1 VTASWAT
8 ARRRTGPSRFLF
20 RFHGRIAAAIL
31 LAACASDVTGPNSH
45 HVADIIITPDTASIV
60 LGATKTF
67 SAQPV
72 TSGGGPVNNL
82 PIFWSSSNTTVA
94 TITQGGVVTALAVG
108 TAVIDASTGGVSP
121 SHPAQITVLPVP
133 VASVVVAPSAVL
145 LRVGTSMQLTDT
157 TKDATGHVLTGRPV
171 IWSISDTTIAGV
183 DQSGFV
189 IARKPGTA
197 TVHAAS
203 GSIVGAATV
212 TVTLVPVAT
221 IVLSP
226 SSPSVIVGQTTQ
238 LSATT
243 KDSAG
248 NVLTSRS
255 LTWFSRDT
263 TIATIDQTGTVT
275 GKRVASVTVGATSG
289 GVTSTATLTV
299 QAVPINTVVMSPALS
314 NLLVGQSQALTAEV
328 TDNQGNPIAG
338 ATVAFVSS
346 TPGVATVT
354 ATGPLTATLTAVGS
368 GQAQITGTS
377 GTKSGTATVNVALV
391 PVGSLTIA
399 PTLDSI
405 TIGGTAQ
412 LTATV
417 KDSAGNTLSGR
428 TVAWSSSNSAVA
440 TVSTSGL
447 VAGVGAG
454 TVAIVATSGGKV
466 AAATVTVKPIPV
478 GSVAISP
485 KTLTVTAGTQTQ
497 LTVTVTDSLGNVITN
512 PAVAWSSTNNG
523 IAFVSSTGLV
533 QGVAPGV
540 AQVIAQSGAKA
551 DTNTTTVIAAPTA
564 SVTVTPNPV
573 TIIVG
578 QTAIL
583 TATQKDGSGNVLSGR
598 GVTWQSAATGNV
610 TVSAGGVDP
619 VTQLDTCTATGVASG
634 GPITVTAS
642 SGNNVNGT
650 TQVTVSNVPVA
661 FVVLTPNLFT
671 VNVRFTSTVV
681 AKAYDANNNLL
692 TGRQFTWSTK
702 SGGSIASVDQ
712 TGLVTGVA
720 AGSDSV
726 YAATGGKTG
735 GGGITVT
742 LAPVSNVVIVP
753 TTATITAAQTLQM
766 SDTVDDSQG
775 DTLQGRPVTWTSSKP
790 GVATVSNTGL
800 VRPAGGLNDSG
811 TVTITV
817 SSGGKSA
824 SATITIV
831 QDPVA
836 TIAVSP
842 PSSTINANQTQ
853 QLTATLTDAG
863 GTNLTGRPI
872 AWSSSNPSVAT
883 VSNTGLVSP
892 TGLNDTGTVTITA
905 TSGSAGG
912 TATVTIGQDPVGSVS
927 VAPTSSTINATQ
939 TQQLTATVKD
949 GGGAVLSGRAVT
961 WTSSNPSV
969 ATVSGTG
976 LVSPTGANDSGTV
989 TITATTGGKSGT
1001 ATVTI
1006 AQDPVANVTV
1016 TPPSSNISAT
1026 QTQQLTA
1033 TLTDASGATLTGRT
1047 VTWSSSNTGIATVSN
1062 TGLVSPTGANDSG
1075 TVTITATSGSA
1086 SGTATVSIAQD
1097 PVATVAVAPP
1107 SSSISATQTQQLA
1120 ATLKDAGGTVITGRP
1135 VTWSSSNTAVATVS
1149 NTGLV
1154 SPTGVNDSG
1163 TVTITASSGGKSGTA
1178 IVAITQDPI
1187 ASVTVTPPSSN
1198 ISATQTQQLTATLK
1212 DAGGT
1217 VLTGRAITWSSS
1229 NTAVATVS
1237 NTGLVSPTGAN
1248 DSGTVTITAT
1258 SGGVNGTAA
1267 VSITQDPVASVAVAP
1282 LSSTMSSTQTQ
1293 QLTATLKDAGGT
1305 VLTGRPVTWSS
1316 SNTAIATVSNT
1327 GLVSP
1332 TGANDSGTVTITAT
1346 SGGVNGTATVAITQ
1360 DPVASVTLAPASSG
1374 ISATQTQQL
1383 TATLKDA
1390 GGTVLTGRA
1399 ITWSSSNTAIATVSN
1414 TGLVSPT
1421 GANDSG
1427 TVTIT
1432 ATSGGVNGTATV
1444 AITQDPVASV
1454 TLAPPSSGI
1463 SATQTQQFTAT
1474 LKDAGGTVLTG
1485 RAITWSSSNT
1495 AIATVSNTGLVSP
1508 TGANDSGTV
1517 TITATS
1523 GGVNG
1528 TATVAITPDPV
1539 ASVTIAPPTST
1550 ISATQTQ
1557 QLNATLKDAG
1567 GTVLTGRAVTWTT
1580 SDPTIAT
1587 VSNTGLVSPTGPN
1600 DTGTVTI
1607 TATSGGVNGTATV
1620 AITPDPVAS
1629 VTVAPPTSTINATQT
1644 QQLNATLKDAGGTV
1658 LTGRTVTWTSSNT
1671 GIATVSNTG
1680 LVSPTGPNDTGT
1692 VTITATSGGANG
1704 TATVTIAP
1712 DPVASVTVAPPTST
1726 ITTAQTQQL
1735 TATLK
1740 DAGGTVLT
1748 GRTVTWTSS
1757 NTGVATISNTGLVQ
1771 PVGAVNDTGTVTFT
1785 ATSGSVNGTAT
1796 VDITNPPV
1804 TSVGVNPSSATIF
1817 ATSPSNQ
1824 IQLGATTTP
1833 AGIAV
1838 TWSNGGSAI
1847 ANVDGNGL
1855 VTAAGTAAG
1864 PVTITATSTNS
1875 PASGSSAITVIGH
1888 VQTVNVNAGT
1898 TTLSLSGTN
1907 STTASAQL
1915 LDTFGT
1921 DVSSQ
1926 REVTWTSSD
1935 GSTVTINGSSGPIV
1949 ANPATTVITL
1959 QAVSTNSASVTI
1971 TATTDDGA
1979 QGSVTITVGP

>member
-1 VTASWAT
+1 
-8 ARRRTGPSRFLF
+8 
-20 RFHGRIAAAIL
+20 

-45 HVADIIITPDTASIV
+45 HVADIIISPDTASIV
-60 LGATKTF
+60 LGATKTL

-82 PIFWSSSNTTVA
+82 PIFWSSNNTSVA
-94 TITQGGVVTALAVG
+94 TITQGGVVTAVAVG
-108 TAVIDASTGGVSP
+108 TATIDASTAGVSP

-133 VASVVVAPSAVL
+133 VASVVVAPSTAL
-145 LRVGTSMQLTDT
+145 LRVGTATQFTDT

-171 IWSISDTTIAGV
+171 TWSISDTTIAGV

-189 IARKPGTA
+189 IARKPGAA
-197 TVHAAS
+197 TVQAAS
-203 GSIVGAATV
+203 GSIVGTAKV

-238 LSATT
+238 LSATM

-248 NVLTSRS
+248 NVLTGRS

-289 GVTSTATLTV
+289 SVTSTATLTV

-328 TDNQGNPIAG
+328 TDNQGNRIAG
-338 ATVAFVSS
+338 ATVAFVSN

-391 PVGSLTIA
+391 PVGSITIA

-428 TVAWSSSNSAVA
+428 TVTWSSSNSAVA

-485 KTLTVTAGTQTQ
+485 KTETVTVGTQTQ
-497 LTVTVTDSLGNVITN
+497 LTVTVTDSLGNVIAN

-578 QTAIL
+578 QSAIL
-583 TATQKDGSGNVLSGR
+583 TATQKDGNGNVLSGR
-598 GVTWQSAATGNV
+598 SVTWQSAATGNV

-692 TGRQFTWSTK
+692 AGRQFTWSTK

-726 YAATGGKTG
+726 YASTGGKTG

-742 LAPVSNVVIVP
+742 LAPVSSVVIVP

-766 SDTVDDSQG
+766 SDTLDDSQG
-775 DTLQGRPVTWTSSKP
+775 DTLVRPVTWTSSKS

-800 VRPAGGLNDSG
+800 VRPVGGLNDSG

-824 SATITIV
+824 SATVTIV

-842 PSSTINANQTQ
+842 PSSTINASQTQ

-863 GTNLTGRPI
+863 GANLTGRPI

-949 GGGAVLSGRAVT
+949 GGGAVLSGRTVT

-1001 ATVTI
+1001 ATVAI

-1026 QTQQLTA
+1026 QTQQLSA

-1086 SGTATVSIAQD
+1086 SGTATVTIAQD
-1097 PVATVAVAPP
+1097 PVATVTVTPP
-1107 SSSISATQTQQLA
+1107 SSSISATQTQQLT

-1178 IVAITQDPI
+1178 TVAITQDPI
-1187 ASVTVTPPSSN
+1187 ASVTLAPPTSS
-1198 ISATQTQQLTATLK
+1198 ISATQTQQLTATVK

-1229 NTAVATVS
+1229 NTA
-1237 NTGLVSPTGAN
+1237 
-1248 DSGTVTITAT
+1248 
-1258 SGGVNGTAA
+1258 
-1267 VSITQDPVASVAVAP
+1267 
-1282 LSSTMSSTQTQ
+1282 
-1293 QLTATLKDAGGT
+1293 
-1305 VLTGRPVTWSS
+1305 
-1316 SNTAIATVSNT
+1316 IATVSNS

-1360 DPVASVTLAPASSG
+1360 DPVASVAVAPLSST

-1383 TATLKDA
+1383 TATLKDAGGTVLTGRAITWSSSNTAIATVSNTGLVTPTGANDSGTVTITATSGGVNGTATVAITQDPVASVTVAPPTSTINAAQTQQLNATLKDA

-1454 TLAPPSSGI
+1454 TVAPPSSSI
-1463 SATQTQQFTAT
+1463 SATQTQQLTAT
-1474 LKDAGGTVLTG
+1474 LKDAGGTALTG

-1508 TGANDSGTV
+1508 TGPNDTGTV

-1528 TATVAITPDPV
+1528 TATVAITQDPV
-1539 ASVTIAPPTST
+1539 ASVAIAPPTST

-1557 QLNATLKDAG
+1557 QLTATLKDAG
-1567 GTVLTGRAVTWTT
+1567 GTVLTGRPVTWTT

-1620 AITPDPVAS
+1620 TITPDPVAS

-1644 QQLNATLKDAGGTV
+1644 QQLTATLKDAGGTV
-1658 LTGRTVTWTSSNT
+1658 LTGRTVTWASSNT

-1692 VTITATSGGANG
+1692 VTITATSGTVNG

-1748 GRTVTWTSS
+1748 GRTVTWASS

-1785 ATSGSVNGTAT
+1785 ATSGSANGTAT

-1875 PASGSSAITVIGH
+1875 LASGSSAITVIGH

-1898 TTLSLSGTN
+1898 TTLSLSGAN

-1935 GSTVTINGSSGPIV
+1935 GSTVTINGSSGPFV

-1971 TATTDDGA
+1971 TATTDDGTS
-1979 QGSVTITVGP
+1979 GSVTITVGP